1 MDKISEEDREQIKH
15 IVKEKLKNITTV
27 LELALEDLFKKRMG
41 FVLVLNEQKEAGD
54 FTAYIT
60 NIATN
65 DQQLKCLKKAIE
77 MAEDPKTSMS
87 NDGFSHSIN

>member
-1 MDKISEEDREQIKH
+1 MDKLSAEEHERLKK

-27 LELALEDLFKKRMG
+27 LEISLEDLFKKRIG

-60 NIATN
+60 NIQTN

-77 MAEDPKTSMS
+77 MAKNPESTT
-87 NDGFSHSIN
+87 NGTITQTIN